1 MVNKPVPAEGWSSV
15 LRSKYL
21 YLKSRSRD
29 DPPPQRGHVPNQRVF
44 FNRYIELRGL
54 LLALV
59 HADGSKC
66 RRGEKWKRV
75 EMVMAGLRLQATTG
89 QCFAGARFLGAS
101 GFGSEKTWDR
111 TLSHLRSL
119 GLVQTT
125 RLVREDGRQSTNLT
139 DFSALWALL
148 LRLLAQRNL
157 VLEQLSTGLWAKV
170 DGYWTSLVDLIQEVF
185 APANTSA
192 PTPQLP
198 F

>member
-1 MVNKPVPAEGWSSV
+1 MANNHVPAEGWSSV

-21 YLKSRSRD
+21 YSKSRSTD

-54 LLALV
+54 ILELV
-59 HADGSKC
+59 HADSSKC
-66 RRGEKWKRV
+66 RPGEKWKRV
-75 EMVMAGLRLQATTG
+75 EMVMAAIRLQATTG

-111 TLSHLRSL
+111 TISHLRSL

-125 RLVREDGRQSTNLT
+125 RLVREDGRQSTNLA

-148 LRLLAQRNL
+148 LSLLSQRNL
-157 VLEQLSTGLWAKV
+157 TFDHLPNGLWLKV
-170 DGYWTSLVDLIQEVF
+170 GVMWTHLLDMIQEVVP
-185 APANTSA
+185 PANTAA
-192 PTPQLP
+192 PTPELP